1 MNTWAIIKTGGKQY
15 KVLEGDTLEVEKLHP
30 QDKNL
35 VTFDEILAVCVEGSL
50 KVGQPLVDKAK
61 VHAKILEN
69 IKDKKIRVVKY
80 KSKSRYLRTTGHRQ
94 QKTKVLIEK
103 INS

>member
-15 KVLEGDTLEVEKLHP
+15 KVSEGDTLAVEKLHP
-30 QDKNL
+30 KDKDS
-35 VTFDEILAVCVEGSL
+35 VTFSEILAVCVKDSL

-61 VHAKILEN
+61 VRGKILEN

-80 KSKSRYLRTTGHRQ
+80 KSKSRYLRTFGHRQ
-94 QKTKVLIEK
+94 QKTRILIDK
-103 INS
+103 IES